1 MTTNSFCVYDTA
13 HNIYAFIP
21 LPYGSDGSTLTDKF
35 WSLRF
40 PYTDE
45 IHDSVLKR
53 VNYVKALLGINGP
66 NVKLI
71 TTNGLIDSYED
82 GEIIVPTMGPLPYSI
97 SQKLETAP
105 ITKFQYGSDTPL
117 AGFYS
122 YTFNMTGYTMG
133 NDLSKSSSYISP
145 YKIVYDRQREVYTG
159 QYNPRGSSYTG
170 GTFYDFAGA
179 GNNRD
184 IVLKTGN
191 NYDIT
196 TDRNSIITELNLK
209 FHIYYSQLNSLLR
222 HTDHPIQIAHYTANS
237 SDIYYLCCIDPTAN
251 ANGYP
256 LGTSTWR
263 NNQVGYKLT
272 PIYYTSPQGFYFV
285 GDGALYKDF
294 SPTSGM
300 TLDEYWDAI
309 AKGGPRTYFFGNNF
323 ARIYTQVQVE
333 ESPNLITGN
342 TYVKRYIDNVF
353 NGELP
358 TYSQALQDEIDEAIA
373 ILDNPGESIY
383 TPGGDT
389 ADPHNPYPE
398 GDSPATVDPLDS
410 GEETDSPETEG
421 EWELPFDEV
430 PDEPSDVH
438 SVALGL
444 YNAYALS
451 AMQVEELANYLFSGI
466 TEVGENL
473 VKLIWGSKRDVIISL
488 IEFPIMVTTQG
499 TEEIRFIF
507 DTALAGMF
515 HGKQLTTEYLPIDF
529 GTIEV
534 PRYSGT
540 FYDFEPYTTLTLYIP
555 YIGYIDLKPT
565 EVVGSTLSISGYIHL
580 TTGEIAINVKSSRTG
595 RLGTYSGT
603 IGRMLPIA
611 DADATEIYS
620 AIIKT
625 AASLGAVAVAGV
637 GAASAS
643 SAAAGISAPS
653 KHAVEIAQQDY
664 QNAIMD
670 WGTATKG
677 IRGKQAE
684 MMNKGVSYESAVS
697 SYNEQSAKYNQVN
710 KAASNSREDFHDAI
724 SEAGSN
730 SIGAVTTGFNVS
742 RGTIM
747 TSSNGRLSPQR
758 CFLRIEVPHQNVSR
772 NQKILGYPA
781 NSADSLNSDR
791 LHGYTELRSIELT
804 IPRATLTELQE
815 LEDILRGG
823 FYLP

>member
-1 MTTNSFCVYDTA
+1 MGFWIWNRDKNVATELSDRLTGNLYGFYDYWDVSNDGTTITSAYSPRTEFLATTTEPLFFHGRDD
-13 HNIYAFIP
+13 FIV
-21 LPYGSDGSTLTDKF
+21 SNT
-35 WSLRF
+35 
-40 PYTDE
+40 
-45 IHDSVLKR
+45 
-53 VNYVKALLGINGP
+53 
-66 NVKLI
+66 KLI
-71 TTNGLIDSYED
+71 
-82 GEIIVPTMGPLPYSI
+82 
-97 SQKLETAP
+97 
-105 ITKFQYGSDTPL
+105 
-117 AGFYS
+117 
-122 YTFNMTGYTMG
+122 
-133 NDLSKSSSYISP
+133 
-145 YKIVYDRQREVYTG
+145 
-159 QYNPRGSSYTG
+159 NPRIVDSKLVDWCEIVGNNIKSATGGVYFYDENGDSITGGMGSSYAIAIPNT
-170 GTFYDFAGA
+170 TYIRTSSSAPDPDTLKMIIKNN
-179 GNNRD
+179 GNTEVIR
-184 IVLKTGN
+184 VLKTPPQVGFSYAAGYSGFPEQIVCIWKDAMRKVDN
-191 NYDIT
+191 KYMHGFNYGV
-196 TDRNSIITELNLK
+196 
-209 FHIYYSQLNSLLR
+209 
-222 HTDHPIQIAHYTANS
+222 TAN
-237 SDIYYLCCIDPTAN
+237 
-251 ANGYP
+251 
-256 LGTSTWR
+256 
-263 NNQVGYKLT
+263 
-272 PIYYTSPQGFYFV
+272 
-285 GDGALYKDF
+285 
-294 SPTSGM
+294 
-300 TLDEYWDAI
+300 
-309 AKGGPRTYFFGNNF
+309 
-323 ARIYTQVQVE
+323 YTQLRDDLTYQVALWKDARNVNFREGQYGGLAPYILQDLIHPPQIVTPE
-333 ESPNLITGN
+333 EYQSITGS
-342 TYVKRYIDNVF
+342 TIDNIP
-353 NGELP
+353 EPYPEDL
-358 TYSQALQDEIDEAIA
+358 
-373 ILDNPGESIY
+373 SIY
-383 TPGGDT
+383 GPGGDT
-389 ADPHNPYPE
+389 TDPHNPYPE

-421 EWELPFDEV
+421 EWELPFDDV
-430 PDEPSDVH
+430 PDDPSDVH

-466 TEVGENL
+466 TELGENL

-499 TEEIRFIF
+499 SEEIRFIF
-507 DTALAGMF
+507 DTELAGMF
-515 HGKQLTTEYLPIDF
+515 HGKQLTNEYLPIDF

-565 EVVGSTLSISGYIHL
+565 EVVGSTLRISGYIHL
-580 TTGEIAINVKSSRTG
+580 TTGEIAVNVKSSRTG

-664 QNAIMD
+664 QNALMD

-684 MMNKGVSYESAVS
+684 MMNKGASYESAVS

-747 TSSNGRLSPQR
+747 TSSNGRLSPKR
-758 CFLRIEVPHQNVSR
+758 CFLRIEVPNQSVSR

-791 LHGYTELRSIELT
+791 LHGYTELRAIELS

-815 LEDILRGG
+815 LEDILKGG